1 GSAARPSAGQNAAQN
16 TAMIARPTACPCRA
30 HHRAT
35 RSSVIVLIRFPQS
48 PARPDVARRR
58 QGGHDPAAAQALAD
72 AQVACWS
79 RWQAR
84 MAGVSRMR
92 GLPDSRIEAG
102 LTIARPAIVGD
113 ATAAQLILIVT
124 ETLDPLVLYMHV
136 ARRWL

>member
-1 GSAARPSAGQNAAQN
+1 
-16 TAMIARPTACPCRA
+16 
-30 HHRAT
+30 
-35 RSSVIVLIRFPQS
+35 
-48 PARPDVARRR
+48 
-58 QGGHDPAAAQALAD
+58 
-72 AQVACWS
+72 
-79 RWQAR
+79 
-84 MAGVSRMR
+84 MR